1 MMGETRPLNNFLWV
15 LAGPIVWAAHF
26 FVVYGPEAI
35 ICTRAASPAYAMRWV
50 VAVATA
56 AAIGTLAI
64 FLFRQLVRR
73 RKTRNTA
80 AFLNDVSIALVSM
93 SMAAIVGVAAGSLSL
108 PACTPAA
115 G

>member
-1 MMGETRPLNNFLWV
+1 MTGETRPFRDFLYA

-56 AAIGTLAI
+56 TAIGTLSI
-64 FLFRQLVRR
+64 FLFRQLIRR
-73 RKTRNTA
+73 RKTRDTA
-80 AFLNDVSIALVSM
+80 AFLNGVSIALM
-93 SMAAIVGVAAGSLSL
+93 LISMAAIAGVAAGSLSL